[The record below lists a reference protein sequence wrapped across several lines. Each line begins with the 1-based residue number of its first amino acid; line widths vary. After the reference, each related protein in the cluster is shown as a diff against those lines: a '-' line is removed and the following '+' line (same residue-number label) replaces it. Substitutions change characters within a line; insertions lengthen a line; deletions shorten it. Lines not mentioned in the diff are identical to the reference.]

1 MAKRVGDDD
10 MFDGELEKL
19 LADTKCDVCFVS
31 LSGKEAADRHYGGKI
46 HAKKLEKWKINW
58 IGLKK
63 QKLEEMESKHKLS
76 LAAFENSLG
85 SDEESEETEESPNQS
100 SLVSNGHSQPSQLPI
115 KSENGEDSVK
125 KEPGSPP
132 PVLASGALDP
142 KQLDNMDPAEMRRM
156 LNGSKKKNRWDTPE
170 SEEETGSEV
179 KSDDFSIP
187 TQFKDLMKRCFNRKT
202 GIGYCPICNKLFRW
216 EFHLCFSG
224 KVMTDEC

>member
-1 MAKRVGDDD
+1 MMAKRVGDDD

-115 KSENGEDSVK
+115 KSENGEDVVK

-170 SEEETGSEV
+170 SEEEAGSEV

-202 GIGYCPICNKLFRW
+202 GIGYCPICNKLFR
-216 EFHLCFSG
+216 
-224 KVMTDEC
+224 